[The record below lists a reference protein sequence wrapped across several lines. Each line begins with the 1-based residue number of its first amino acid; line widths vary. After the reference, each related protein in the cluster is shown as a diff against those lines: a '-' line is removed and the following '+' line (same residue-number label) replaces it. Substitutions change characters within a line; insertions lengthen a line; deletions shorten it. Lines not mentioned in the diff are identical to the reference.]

1 MEIFTAESSI
11 TALLNVLREATDPSD
26 RSGTNLETLQILF
39 ERMADEDS
47 ISVNSEA
54 VAMATEIL
62 SVIQT
67 WGDDDSTRETLQEY
81 SAK

>member
-11 TALLNVLREATDPSD
+11 TALWNELREATDPAD

-39 ERMADEDS
+39 ERVADEES
-47 ISVNSEA
+47 ISVNTEA
-54 VAMATEIL
+54 LMMATEIL